1 MFEVMALESGPGT
14 SRLWAA
20 FMGMTGETLL
30 VASAVVAP
38 MIWPQAMPGPR
49 ALMTWLAAPGSP
61 PAPPKPLE
69 SARPAEPVV
78 RRASQL
84 RDGELLLPRAI
95 PARAQIIDEPPLAMA
110 GGMGS
115 AAGVQGGTGVEN
127 GANLLDSILCDGTPA
142 VPAAHPVEPPAPPAP
157 AVVPRYRIGGLV
169 KAARPLSQPQPAYPE
184 IALRM
189 RVSGV
194 VELEGVIGADGRVRE
209 LRVLRGHPL
218 LASAALA
225 AVRQWLYQPT
235 LLNGAPVEVIAPI
248 TVTFLMR

>member
-1 MFEVMALESGPGT
+1 MFEVMALESGPGGK
-14 SRLWAA
+14 RLWTA
-20 FMGMTGETLL
+20 FMGMTSETLL
-30 VASAVVAP
+30 VASAVVAS

-49 ALMTWLAAPGSP
+49 ALMTWLAAPGPP
-61 PAPPKPLE
+61 PAPPIPLE
-69 SARPAEPVV
+69 SARPAELVV
-78 RRASQL
+78 RRASQV

-95 PARAQIIDEPPLAMA
+95 PARAQIIDEPPLAVA

-127 GANLLDSILCDGTPA
+127 GANLLDSILRDGAPA
-142 VPAAHPVEPPAPPAP
+142 APAAHPVEPPPPAP
-157 AVVPRYRIGGLV
+157 AAVPRYRIGGLV

-194 VELEGVIGADGRVRE
+194 VELEGVIGTDGHVRE

-218 LASAALA
+218 LAPAALA